1 MARPPANAGEGG
13 GGNDNGLEASH
24 GQMAPQLFLPTGN
37 FCCHHSM
44 SPRKD
49 SVLQSLSPWVLL
61 GGISWWQ
68 ALSWGLFSSKVT
80 SNVWD
85 FFFFFNCWCREISGS
100 VECRRGWLTPFPD
113 SPQFD
118 WTWNTI
124 LSLCCCICELVP
136 SLIQVLSGS
145 LFSDLWNGH
154 FNPGPCQLALL
165 VGTKAGR
172 MEAVDAHRG
181 PRDWCQAPWFRRLT
195 HGSLLTLYPRLFWVP
210 VPLTELACPSF
221 LAVATGMSLRSFS
234 SPWHAVHPEIS
245 LFWTDLP

>member
-1 MARPPANAGEGG
+1 MPRPPANAGRRGGG

-49 SVLQSLSPWVLL
+49 SVLQSLSHWVLL

-85 FFFFFNCWCREISGS
+85 FFFFFNCWFREISGS

-124 LSLCCCICELVP
+124 LSLSCCICELVP

-172 MEAVDAHRG
+172 MKAVWGSVKYTLVRIPGHSCFHLDAHRG
-181 PRDWCQAPWFRRLT
+181 PRDWC
-195 HGSLLTLYPRLFWVP
+195 
-210 VPLTELACPSF
+210 
-221 LAVATGMSLRSFS
+221 
-234 SPWHAVHPEIS
+234 
-245 LFWTDLP
+245 